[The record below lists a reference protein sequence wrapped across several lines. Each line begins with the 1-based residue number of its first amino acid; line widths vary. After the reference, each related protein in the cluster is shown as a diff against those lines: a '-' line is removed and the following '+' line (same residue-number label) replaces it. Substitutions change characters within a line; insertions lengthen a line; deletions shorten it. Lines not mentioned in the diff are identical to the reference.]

1 MKELFSAA
9 GQQALREFV
18 REGLLCLFDFDGT
31 LVPLEPHPEQVNVP
45 VAVFERL
52 RRLQQRTPVGI
63 VTGRGLAD
71 MHRMLPFAPDYLIG
85 NHGIEGLP
93 GWEDRAG
100 AFEAAC
106 EGWREQIGN
115 ALTDIDAHI
124 WIEYKRYSLS
134 VHYLHAERPADA
146 AQRMSQLF
154 ATLSPAPRV
163 ITGKHVFNLLPPGA
177 SDKGRAVAE
186 LMKLTGAP
194 RALYAGDDVTDEHVF
209 QLGRD
214 DIFAI
219 RVGHSPDSAADFHI
233 PDHES
238 IAQLL
243 DLLIES
249 FPAFRE
255 KTPALQPESHPGT

>member
-45 VAVFERL
+45 AAVFERL

-100 AFEAAC
+100 VFETIC
-106 EGWREQIGN
+106 EGWREQIGH
-115 ALTDIDAHI
+115 ALTAIDPQI

-134 VHYLHAERPADA
+134 VHYLHAHHPAEA
-146 AQRMSQLF
+146 AQRMAQLF
-154 ATLSPAPRV
+154 ASLTPAPRV

-186 LMKLTGAP
+186 LMALTGAS

-209 QLGRD
+209 ALGRE
-214 DIFAI
+214 DIFTI

-238 IAQLL
+238 IVQLL
-243 DLLIES
+243 DWLIEGL
-249 FPAFRE
+249 
-255 KTPALQPESHPGT
+255 PALRTTESGLPSGVR